1 MRIFDVLQNT
11 SVFASVLVVSSL
23 VLVSVLGR
31 MYILLICFVF
41 SRFLQ
46 QKEQIRGKSWAGESL
61 ARKPR
66 SRELKRSEKY
76 IPGASR
82 RPAWA
87 LKHFQAPRM
96 NLTSRIE
103 DI

>member
-1 MRIFDVLQNT
+1 
-11 SVFASVLVVSSL
+11 
-23 VLVSVLGR
+23 

-46 QKEQIRGKSWAGESL
+46 QKEQIRGKIWAGEGL
-61 ARKPR
+61 AHKPR
-66 SRELKRSEKY
+66 RRELKRSEKY

-87 LKHFQAPRM
+87 LKHFQAA
-96 NLTSRIE
+96 RITLKWE
-103 DI
+103 KLNYLSSGGPPELKVTTKRAASHV